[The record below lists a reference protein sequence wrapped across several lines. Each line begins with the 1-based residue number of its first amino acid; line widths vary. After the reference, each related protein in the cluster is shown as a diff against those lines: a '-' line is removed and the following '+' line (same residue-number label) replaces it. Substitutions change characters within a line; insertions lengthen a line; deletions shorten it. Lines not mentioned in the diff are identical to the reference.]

1 MPPVR
6 RRTFIAGTAGAAAL
20 AGIPGLSGLT
30 GTAAA
35 VTGGGQVTP
44 GQWALPRA
52 DARNTGH
59 QPLPGGLRR
68 QPKVVAS
75 AYLGGSTPWVM
86 AADLDGDGSTSLLFL
101 TAGSVVATGP
111 RLEPRW
117 SAPGLSPADIAGVY
131 DLAGDGTRQVVVIG
145 TTTVAALD
153 AATGAVLWS
162 HDYGAVVAY
171 DWMSI
176 GPVADGVAGQQ
187 IVVWPYISPVGI
199 ATAFD
204 RGVAEGYEL
213 WRTSPDYVQPAY
225 APELVIGD
233 ADGDGRT
240 ELVIAGYGQILAYDG
255 ATGALRDT
263 GSGWRGR
270 ADWITGPNVDGR
282 NYGQVQLIELD
293 GDGRLELVE
302 VCDGVTLHAAVV
314 DSDAEGLKL
323 LWDEFVEHPESGKAL
338 RTTVNGVGDLDGD
351 GRVEIA
357 VSLFNHTGDGRWHV
371 LVIDAL
377 QGFGGPVKADLVDR
391 YLWGVQDL
399 DGDGR
404 SELLVAVTTDQTPP
418 AVADLEVYAL
428 DGAGAWARVWSLP
441 AAQYVMDPHSPV
453 PATLSPHSR
462 TGRSE
467 VLRAGSLASFVV
479 RAGGELRG
487 FSYAG
492 GAVTQTWTRADDG
505 GVLHRA
511 GDLDGSG
518 TATVLYQLPSG
529 ELQAEDAA
537 GTVLGSTRLGAL
549 VCDPIVADLDGRGR
563 SSVIVSA
570 FEEVRVLDLRGGAF
584 RERWRVPGRGEY
596 VYLGGLQS
604 ATAADLNGDG
614 RAEVVFVDAVGPR
627 SRLRVLDGAGS
638 EVWSH
643 VFDDLPAPTFVG
655 PNGVYL
661 WTFGDFSGDG
671 RLDVYVGANKAGYN
685 TEVSRILDGRDG
697 ALLASR
703 DNDGPG
709 HAGGQFGPW
718 VGPPAAADTDGDGV
732 DNAFF
737 LAADLLYDI
746 DGTDFADPGIV
757 QGHVGLYHTPILVD
771 VDGDGALEVVLAA
784 GFDYLDVVTF
794 ASSPSGST
802 LWRVATVP
810 GAHLGHQPG
819 IADVDGDGRLE
830 LGVLLND
837 GTFEC
842 RDAATGALEWSYD
855 VGAAG
860 SAVTTVDVDR
870 DGRPEFVFGTVDGRV
885 VCLTSDG
892 TQAIV
897 KWTVELGHKLG
908 DVVAADVDGDGRS
921 ELLVTA
927 DDGYLYVIA

>member
-6 RRTFIAGTAGAAAL
+6 RRTFLAGAAAA
-20 AGIPGLSGLT
+20 AGAAAIPGLTS
-30 GTAAA
+30 TAAA
-35 VTGGGQVTP
+35 VTGPGRITP
-44 GQWALPRA
+44 GQWPLPRA

-86 AADLDGDGSTSLLFL
+86 AAGLDGDGSTSLLFL

-131 DLAGDGTRQVVVIG
+131 DLAGDGGRQVVVIG
-145 TTTVAALD
+145 TTTVAVLD
-153 AATGAVLWS
+153 AATGAQLWS
-162 HDYGAVVAY
+162 HDFGAVVAF

-176 GPVADGVAGQQ
+176 GPLADGVAGQQ
-187 IVVWPYISPVGI
+187 IVVWPYLSPVGVAI
-199 ATAFD
+199 AFD

-213 WRTSPDYVQPAY
+213 WRTSPDYVEWAY

-233 ADGDGRT
+233 VDGDGRN

-255 ATGALRDT
+255 RTGALLDT

-270 ADWITGPNVDGR
+270 VDWISGPDVNGR

-302 VCDGVTLHAAVV
+302 VCDGVTLHVAAV
-314 DSDAEGLKL
+314 DSDAAGLSL
-323 LWDEFVEHPESGKAL
+323 LWDEFVEFPESGKSL

-357 VSLFNHTGDGRWHV
+357 VSVFNHTGDGRWHV
-371 LVIDAL
+371 LVVDAIE
-377 QGFGGPVKADLVDR
+377 GFGTVKADLADR

-399 DGDGR
+399 DGGGA
-404 SELLVAVTTDQTPP
+404 SQLLVSVATDQTPP

-428 DGAGAWARVWSLP
+428 DGAGTWAPVWSLA
-441 AAQYVMDPHSPV
+441 AAQYVMDPHTPV

-462 TGRSE
+462 SARSE
-467 VLRAGSLASFVV
+467 ILRAGPLASFVV

-487 FSYAG
+487 FGYAG

-518 TATVLYQLPSG
+518 TATVLYQRPSG
-529 ELQAEDAA
+529 ELVAEDAA
-537 GTVLGSTRLGAL
+537 GAVLGSTRLGAL
-549 VCDPIVADLDGRGR
+549 VCDPVVADLDGRGR
-563 SSVIVSA
+563 SSVVVSA
-570 FEEVRVLDLRGGAF
+570 FDRIRVLDLRGNTF
-584 RERWRVPGRGEY
+584 KERWSVAGRGEY

-604 ATAADLNGDG
+604 ATAADLDGDG
-614 RAEVVFVDAVGPR
+614 RAEVVFVDAAGPR
-627 SRLRVLDGAGS
+627 SRLRVLDGAGH

-643 VFDDLPAPTFVG
+643 VFADLPAPTFAG

-661 WTFGDFSGDG
+661 WTFGDFTGDG
-671 RLDVYVGANKAGYN
+671 HLDVYVGANKAGYN

-697 ALLASR
+697 ALLATR

-718 VGPPAAADTDGDGV
+718 VGPPAAADLDGDGV
-732 DNAFF
+732 DNALF
-737 LAADLLYDI
+737 LAADLLYDVN
-746 DGTDFADPGIV
+746 GTDFADPGIV

-794 ASSPSGST
+794 ASAPAGST
-802 LWRVATVP
+802 LWRVDTVP
-810 GAHLGHQPG
+810 GAHLGRQPG

-837 GTFEC
+837 GSFEC
-842 RDAATGALEWSYD
+842 RDAATGALRWTFD

-860 SAVTTVDVDR
+860 SAVTTLDVDR
-870 DGRPEFVFGTVDGRV
+870 DGRPEFVVGTVDGRV
-885 VCLTSDG
+885 VCLTADG
-892 TQAIV
+892 DLPRV
-897 KWTVELGHKLG
+897 KWTVQLGHKLG
-908 DVVAADVDGDGRS
+908 DVIAADVDGDGRS